1 MYLRFVILKLDSQS
15 GRRQGLFQAM
25 AELRDSGKL
34 SPHDQM
40 HVNEIREWFSN
51 NLEPPEYRLKSSRR
65 GRQAQ
70 AISWYK
76 STATKQIDKMREYQR
91 VLESYGYV
99 VEMIKSSRPGYVVY
113 EDEFQVAAYPFAD
126 TST

>member
-1 MYLRFVILKLDSQS
+1 MD
-15 GRRQGLFQAM
+15 
-25 AELRDSGKL
+25 ELRDSGKL
-34 SPHDQM
+34 SPHDQI
-40 HVNEIREWFSN
+40 HVNEIREWFGN
-51 NLEPPEYRLKSSRR
+51 NLERPGYRLDSGRR
-65 GRQAQ
+65 GRQLQ

-76 STATKQIDKMREYQR
+76 STATKHIDKMREYQR

-99 VEMIKSSRPGYVVY
+99 VEMIKSNRPGYIVY